1 MLSTGKSR
9 SDLHCNFFKTIFVLN
24 REGMVKWTREEE
36 RELREKMMMAQT
48 REALVEKTSGQIWN
62 IFCSNIDGQIID
74 EEDKEKDS

>member
-1 MLSTGKSR
+1 
-9 SDLHCNFFKTIFVLN
+9 
-24 REGMVKWTREEE
+24 
-36 RELREKMMMAQT
+36 MMMAQT